1 LRKTTQH
8 ADFAYGASWHESQW
22 QAKETWVRPI
32 QVPESH
38 ISQSAASFRFDKNVH
53 AQLVSEAPSERERQ
67 RLLRVAQPHAGAF
80 VTAVPLE
87 EDGKGTLMKPRVF
100 SIAVAYRL
108 GVPVLPEEI
117 PCLCMQNINKY
128 GDHATCCAKSGDLI
142 IRHNSMRNFVNSIA
156 ADGKQN
162 PILEKQGILGPT
174 SGRRPGDV
182 TIPCWS
188 DGNGLAIDLAVTCPL
203 IASSVR
209 LENPA
214 SEYARAQKHGKY
226 DKQFEGTNYFFCA
239 MVFET
244 LGAINDEGEEVLRAL
259 FRFAAKQLGHEFS
272 SYCGRAWAR
281 ASCCLQRSVAQV
293 ILNRIDGHKARSAS
307 APEVPFEFQDPED
320 PCEFQPAPATSF
332 KLPPEI
338 PPCPFEQKLGYIA
351 RQY

>member
-1 LRKTTQH
+1 
-8 ADFAYGASWHESQW
+8 
-22 QAKETWVRPI
+22 
-32 QVPESH
+32 
-38 ISQSAASFRFDKNVH
+38 
-53 AQLVSEAPSERERQ
+53 
-67 RLLRVAQPHAGAF
+67 
-80 VTAVPLE
+80 
-87 EDGKGTLMKPRVF
+87 
-100 SIAVAYRL
+100 
-108 GVPVLPEEI
+108 
-117 PCLCMQNINKY
+117 MQTINKY

-142 IRHNSMRNFVNSIA
+142 IRHNSMRNFVCSVA

-188 DGNGLAIDLAVTCPL
+188 EGNGLAIDLAVTCPL

-214 SEYARAQKHGKY
+214 NEYARAQKHGKY

-244 LGAINDEGEEVLRAL
+244 LGAINDEGEEVLREL

-281 ASCCLQRSVAQV
+281 VSCCLQRSVAQV
-293 ILNRIDGHKARSAS
+293 ILNRIDGHKAPSAS
-307 APEVPFEFQDPED
+307 APEVPLFEFQDPEE
-320 PCEFQPAPATSF
+320 PFEFQPAPATSF

-338 PPCPFEQKLGYIA
+338 PPCPFLSSVQRAPVGHRPGSNLEEKKRDKSEREMSAVREEVGGEKKSEMSEKSEIDEKQEESVCVGCRLSVCRVHANKYNNHKYKYKYNNYNNNNHNNKTINTNSNRTKRVAGPAGLYK
-351 RQY
+351 